1 MGEVKVG
8 VGLFKGQSNFSR
20 MLRREEGAG
29 FFVFAFKV
37 FKFVDVFI

>member
-20 MLRREEGAG
+20 MLRRAEARDFSFSHFG
-29 FFVFAFKV
+29 F